1 MYMAK
6 SNISKLILKILSRK
20 QVVSMETVIEEA
32 EIALGLAYTR
42 SPSSGQAAPT
52 SPIAK
57 RNKAKYAIARSV
69 KNLIDSGLAEELKSD
84 HFEYVRLTPSGRHKL
99 HSLVLDSESALL
111 NTSWDGLWRMILL
124 DLPEERKNER
134 EALRYLLKKAGFVC
148 LKNSVWISMY
158 PFEHLFTNIKKDLGL
173 STELIILVTDRLDTA
188 TEEAFLKMFG
198 K

>member
-1 MYMAK
+1 MAK
-6 SNISKLILKILSRK
+6 SNISSLILKILSRK

-32 EIALGLAYTR
+32 EKALEY
-42 SPSSGQAAPT
+42 SPRAPISSPT
-52 SPIAK
+52 AK
-57 RNKAKYAIARSV
+57 NKAKYAIARSV
-69 KNLIDSGLAEELKSD
+69 KNLIESGLAEELKSD

-111 NTSWDGLWRMILL
+111 NTSWDGYWRIVLL

-134 EALRYLLKKAGFVC
+134 EALRYLLKKAGFIC
-148 LKNSVWISMY
+148 LKNSVWVSMY

-173 STELIILVTDRLDTA
+173 TTELIILVTDQLDTVS
-188 TEEAFLKMFG
+188 EEAFLKMFG